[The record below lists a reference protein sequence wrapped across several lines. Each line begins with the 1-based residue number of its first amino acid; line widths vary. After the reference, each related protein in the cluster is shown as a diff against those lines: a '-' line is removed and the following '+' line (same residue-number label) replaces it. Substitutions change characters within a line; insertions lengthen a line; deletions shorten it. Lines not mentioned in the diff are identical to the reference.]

1 MINPWRVHRA
11 RAVIHSIGMIES
23 KVRLVKGGS
32 VITAWTDTLPK
43 NAVVGEAV
51 NIQANFSITMDAYCC
66 KTVRR
71 PRRASLKAVSN
82 E

>member
-1 MINPWRVHRA
+1 MINPSRVHRA
-11 RAVIHSIGMIES
+11 RAVIHSIGTVES
-23 KVRLVKGGS
+23 KVRLVKNNAI
-32 VITAWTDTLPK
+32 ITAWTDTLPK
-43 NAVVGEAV
+43 NALVGELV

-71 PRRASLKAVSN
+71 LRSTKAVSH